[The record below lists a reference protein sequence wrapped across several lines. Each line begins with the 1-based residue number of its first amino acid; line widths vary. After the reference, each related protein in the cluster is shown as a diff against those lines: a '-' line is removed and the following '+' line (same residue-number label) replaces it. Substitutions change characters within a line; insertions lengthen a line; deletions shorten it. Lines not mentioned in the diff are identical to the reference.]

1 MVAKCQTHQSRNYI
15 QETLLNSIEIQI
27 ALRELI
33 VEAKGS
39 EVAVELTRFMKAS
52 VSKTWPARNSDV
64 CEANPVMDA
73 KKASKKIEA
82 LLDGHS
88 AISNATDGTPGKV
101 TQSSTLPQSSFGQTK
116 LSQSRQLW
124 FTWALLSRRPRGHL
138 VSLSLPTT
146 EPTKF
151 QKMAPRRP
159 AVLFMH
165 DRIAGFVFAVCARL
179 WSRHGNGQL

>member
-73 KKASKKIEA
+73 KKASKNIEA

-88 AISNATDGTPGKV
+88 AISNATGGTPEKA
-101 TQSSTLPQSSFGQTK
+101 TQSSTLPQTSFGQTK
-116 LSQSRQLW
+116 LSPDPSTLVHLGASLTKTSR
-124 FTWALLSRRPRGHL
+124 TSSVPLSADNRANEVPENG
-138 VSLSLPTT
+138 T
-146 EPTKF
+146 
-151 QKMAPRRP
+151 AP
-159 AVLFMH
+159 ASSV
-165 DRIAGFVFAVCARL
+165 IYA
-179 WSRHGNGQL
+179 